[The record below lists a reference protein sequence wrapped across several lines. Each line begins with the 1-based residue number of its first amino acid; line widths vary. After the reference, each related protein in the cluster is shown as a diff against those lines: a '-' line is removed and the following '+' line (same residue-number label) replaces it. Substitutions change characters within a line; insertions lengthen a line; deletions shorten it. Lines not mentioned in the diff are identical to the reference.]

1 MSNMTNF
8 QGSIGQ
14 RIAILRFLM
23 IFGIVVLH
31 APPYVPIWDVPNNLF
46 DLFKA
51 FFQHAVFRTTVPML
65 TFISA
70 YLLFR
75 SGLDLTPVKLAR
87 KKFRSIVVPF
97 LVFNLGLLGA
107 MLVLYHGLHITLS
120 NNAIPQD
127 AKAWLD
133 AAFGLTGAPINYPLN
148 FLRDLTALII
158 VAPLLG
164 CLLRYSPWPGLV
176 LVALVYQF
184 NLDGHFVLRDVMWPV
199 FYCGGLA
206 AVRNWNMRALDRYA
220 PLCLAMFLALCTCVI
235 WFRVANTNVLRLVAP
250 ILIWPAASLLV
261 STAIGRWLAYMS
273 KYSFFVFVAHAP
285 VLAATMVVYKPFE
298 AYIPYPLYWV
308 AAPVVTTALL
318 VSSYRVGVQALPDLF
333 NLVFGTKLGPSPA
346 IQKPKTAAP
355 SHVGNVDMEEAY
367 SKMGT

>member
-1 MSNMTNF
+1 MTND
-8 QGSIGQ
+8 QDSVSQ

-31 APPYVPIWDVPNNLF
+31 APPYVPIWDVPNNPF

-87 KKFRSIVVPF
+87 KKFRSIIVPF

-107 MLVLYHGLHITLS
+107 MIALHHGLHITLP
-120 NNAIPQD
+120 NNIIPQG

-133 AAFGLTGAPINYPLN
+133 AAFGLTGSPINYPLN
-148 FLRDLTALII
+148 FLRDLTALMI
-158 VAPLLG
+158 VAPLIG
-164 CLLRYSPWPGLV
+164 CLLRYTPWLGLV
-176 LVALVYQF
+176 LVSLVYQF
-184 NLDGHFVLRDVMWPV
+184 NLDGPFVLRDVMWPV

-206 AVRNWNMRALDRYA
+206 AVHKWNMRALDRYA
-220 PLCLAMFLALCTCVI
+220 ALCLAMFLALCAYVI
-235 WFRVANTNVLRLVAP
+235 WFRVANTSTLRLVAP
-250 ILIWPAASLLV
+250 VLIWPAASLLV
-261 STAIGRWLAYMS
+261 PTAFGRWLAYMS

-285 VLAATMVVYKPFE
+285 VLLVTMFGYKLFE
-298 AYIPYPLYWV
+298 AYIPYPVYWV
-308 AAPVVTTALL
+308 AAPVITTALL
-318 VSSYRVGVQALPDLF
+318 VGVYSAGVRAVPNLF
-333 NLVFGTKLGPSPA
+333 NLVFGTRLTPLPSS
-346 IQKPKTAAP
+346 QKPKTAAP
-355 SHVGNVDMEEAY
+355 SNAGNVDMEEAY
-367 SKMGT
+367 PSMGT